1 MFLALF
7 IYNFF
12 LCQFLKNKRII
23 IKKEDNDYDKDD
35 ELFFFADVVFV
46 VVVVFLLMLS
56 KNQETQLSFHIL
68 FFDTIKASSMT
79 FFFNFHEMFSV
90 YLNTHKYILF
100 RIQTIICDEINLKNI
115 ALQKNLLFVIEANTF
130 IFSFQC

>member
-1 MFLALF
+1 M
-7 IYNFF
+7 
-12 LCQFLKNKRII
+12 CQFLKNKRII

-90 YLNTHKYILF
+90 YLNTHTHKYILF
-100 RIQTIICDEINLKNI
+100 RVQTIICDEINLKNI

-130 IFSFQC
+130 IFSFQS